1 MRLAEVIFTDNLP
14 SIDLHGYDR
23 DSARVKTLEF
33 INDNI
38 KMKNEVICVVH
49 GIGSGILKNEIY
61 KMLSKHNNV
70 LEYQTHYRNN
80 GMTLILLN
88 IAK

>member
-38 KMKNEVICVVH
+38 KLRNDVVCVIH
-49 GIGSGILKNEIY
+49 GIGSGILKDELY
-61 KMLSKHNNV
+61 KLLSKNKKV
-70 LEYQTHYRNN
+70 LEYQTFYRNN
-80 GMTLILLN
+80 GMTLILLD

>member
-38 KMKNEVICVVH
+38 KLRNDVICVIH
-49 GIGSGILKNEIY
+49 GIGSGILKDELY
-61 KMLSKHNNV
+61 KLLSKNKKV
-70 LEYQTHYRNN
+70 LEYQTFYRNN
-80 GMTLILLN
+80 GMTLILLD